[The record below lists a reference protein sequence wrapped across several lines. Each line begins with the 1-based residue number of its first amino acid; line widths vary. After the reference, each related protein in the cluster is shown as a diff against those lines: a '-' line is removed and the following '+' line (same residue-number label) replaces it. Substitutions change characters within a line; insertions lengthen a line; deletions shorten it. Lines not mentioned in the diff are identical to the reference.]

1 MIVLRRLLYALLLA
15 LATLAPLALLW
26 RALAEGG
33 WTVWEAL
40 ILALVALIA
49 PWIGTLCA
57 SSLVGFLILARG
69 RDVLAAT
76 WTPQATAPAALATA
90 IAVAVRNEDLAA
102 VLARCAPL
110 LDGLPGDRFDLWILS
125 DTQDA
130 ALAAA
135 EEQAFAAFRAGRAD
149 AARIRYRRRSDN
161 AGFKAGNVME
171 FLRNEGRAYDA
182 MVGLDADSVMTPAAV
197 DRLARQLAAHPE
209 VALIQTLIAA
219 RPTAEPFPR
228 LFQFGMRHGMRAYA
242 AGIAWWQGLD
252 GPYWGHNAI
261 VRTQAFREHATL
273 PTLPGGARILSHD
286 QVEAAMLRGAGYEVR
301 LDPRE
306 GGSFEANPPDMLS
319 FLVRDIRWMAGNLQ
333 YFALLRLPVFR
344 AMGRVQLALAI
355 LLFLMSPALF
365 AVALLAL
372 ANAHDP
378 AGAVHAG
385 FGLAA
390 TWLFA
395 LMYWSPKLFGAAEVL
410 LDHGKRLAWGGT
422 KLVARGVAA
431 EFVFDL
437 LLMPI
442 RIVAHSVGMLGMAL
456 GQRVGWAPQRRNAAR
471 VRLSEAGRAL
481 WWHGAIG
488 LLLLAGFALAGPLAL
503 LWALPFLLGP
513 VLAIPFCLATSDPR
527 FGVWLARRR
536 LCAVRE
542 EFDAESPFPPL
553 LPGEAPWTGIRP

>member
-1 MIVLRRLLYALLLA
+1 MIVLRRLLYALLL
-15 LATLAPLALLW
+15 LLSTLAPMALLW

-33 WTVWEAL
+33 WTPWEGL
-40 ILALVALIA
+40 ILALVGLIA
-49 PWIGTLCA
+49 PWIGTLFA
-57 SSLVGFLILARG
+57 SSLVGFIILARG
-69 RDVLAAT
+69 RDPLAAT
-76 WTPQATAPAALATA
+76 WAPQAATPAAFRTA

-102 VLARCAPL
+102 VLARCAKL
-110 LDGLPGDRFDLWILS
+110 LDGLPAGSFDLWILS
-125 DTQDA
+125 DTQDPA
-130 ALAAA
+130 HALA
-135 EEQAFAAFRAGRAD
+135 EETAFAAFRAARGD
-149 AARIRYRRRSDN
+149 AARIHYRRRADN

-171 FLRNEGRAYDA
+171 FLCHAGRDYDG
-182 MVGLDADSVMTPAAV
+182 MVGLDADSVMTPDCV

-209 VALIQTLIAA
+209 AALIQTLIAA
-219 RPTAEPFPR
+219 RPSAEAFPR

-242 AGIAWWQGLD
+242 AGIAWWQGPD

-261 VRTQAFREHATL
+261 LRTAAFRAHATL

-286 QVEAAMLRGAGYEVR
+286 QVEAAMLRGAGFEVR

-333 YFALLRLPVFR
+333 YFALLRMRLFR

-365 AVALLAL
+365 AVSLLAL

-385 FGLAA
+385 LGLAA

-395 LMYWSPKLFGAAEVL
+395 LMYWSPKLLGAAEIL
-410 LDHGKRLAWGGT
+410 LDHGKRLAWGGAP
-422 KLVARGVAA
+422 LVARGVLA

-442 RIVAHSVGMLGMAL
+442 RIVAHSIGMLGMLA
-456 GQRVGWAPQRRNAAR
+456 GRSVGWAPQRREAAR
-471 VRLSEAGRAL
+471 VPFAQAARAL
-481 WWHGAIG
+481 WWPTAIG
-488 LLLLAGFALAGPLAL
+488 LALLAGFSLAGPVAL

-513 VLAIPFCLATSDPR
+513 VLAVPFCLVTSDPR
-527 FGVWLARRR
+527 FGRWLTRSG

-542 EFDAESPFPPL
+542 EFDAAGPFPPL